1 MTAINKIPNK
11 TRYTRA
17 LYFAVLSVT
26 TYTATFAA
34 HIPHWLNQQNWAPPT
49 ALVILTTTLATVFLL
64 IAHREWVTENIRHH
78 INKKFDTLTRQLTNT
93 VNEAWFL
100 GWGRGVRDAV
110 TDSIPDNVVP
120 LRRDLTDTPKQTA
133 YPE

>member
-34 HIPHWLNQQNWAPPT
+34 HIPHWINQQNWAPPT

-100 GWGRGVRDAV
+100 GWGRGIRDAV